1 MAPRDDELTLH
12 EVAARLG
19 VHYNTVYRYVRR
31 GRLEARQVDGEWRV
45 APAALDELA
54 QAPKRSGRRG
64 SQNFEV
70 LRERMLRR
78 LIAGDVEGSWDIA
91 TDCLDAGA
99 EPTEIHTELLGP
111 AMAEIGERWAQG
123 ELAVQDEHRATAV
136 TNLLL
141 GRLSTRFRRR
151 GRRKGKVVLGAAP
164 GDQHSLAVAM
174 MADILRA
181 NGFEAIDLGADVPA
195 DSFATVVG
203 EADQLVAV
211 AVYSGAPDNSPSV
224 TETTAAVRG
233 AADARVPVIL
243 GGPGVGSAARAVE
256 LGADHW
262 AGSAHDVLRLVTTA
276 TGDLA
281 RAQAG

>member
-1 MAPRDDELTLH
+1 MAQPDDELTLH

-31 GRLEARQVDGEWRV
+31 GKLEARQVGGEWRV
-45 APAALDELA
+45 APEALDALTDTTK
-54 QAPKRSGRRG
+54 PTGKRGE
-64 SQNFEV
+64 QNFD
-70 LRERMLRR
+70 LLQERMLRR

-99 EPTEIHTELLGP
+99 EPTEVHTKVLGP
-111 AMAEIGERWAQG
+111 AMAEIGERWSRG
-123 ELAVQDEHRATAV
+123 ELEVQDEHRATAV

-151 GRRKGKVVLGAAP
+151 GRRRGRVVLGAAP

-195 DSFATVVG
+195 ASFASVVQD
-203 EADQLVAV
+203 ADQLVAV
-211 AVYSGAPDNSPSV
+211 AIYSGAPDNATAVADSV
-224 TETTAAVRG
+224 DAIRSAVPGYVRI
-233 AADARVPVIL
+233 IL
-243 GGPGVGSAARAVE
+243 GGPGVGGATRAE
-256 LGADHW
+256 ALGAHEW
-262 AGSAHDVLRLVTTA
+262 AGSAEDVLRAVEAA
-276 TGDLA
+276 TNELP
-281 RAQAG
+281 RAQAC